1 MLIEVDRFIEFND
14 GYFRKI
20 GTAEP
25 LSLGDLVLKKITLN
39 TDYITWMQRYEMLRS
54 FDATELGTADRG
66 PHITVMISYDALKAL
81 LDVKAAA

>member
-14 GYFRKI
+14 GYFRKM

-39 TDYITWMQRYEMLRS
+39 TDYITWMQRYEMRS
-54 FDATELGTADRG
+54 LDATELGTADRG
-66 PHITVMISYDALKAL
+66 PHITVMISYEEMKAL
-81 LDVKAAA
+81 LDVKVAA